1 MVFKAR
7 QKPAPIIMV
16 RNASDYHLHFI
27 VDLCFSFSVKQD
39 SVSYVHKGTMINS
52 GNIPEQYSLKATL
65 IRSSH

>member
-7 QKPAPIIMV
+7 QKPAPIIIV

-27 VDLCFSFSVKQD
+27 VDLCFSVSVKQD